1 MKKRLTIS
9 ALVLLLIFALA
20 LPTLAADVPP
30 TSGQAAQQR
39 LYPLLVDDAQLLS
52 DTEEARLL
60 ATLEE
65 ISARQKM
72 DVAVIT
78 VAQLDGRTVEAYTD
92 DFYDYFGYG
101 QQNTRDGV
109 MLLLSMGE
117 RELHMTA
124 VGRGIRAFTDAGR
137 AYILDECVMPLLS
150 DGAYAEAF
158 GEFAAQCDA
167 FITQAKTGEP
177 YDGSFMPKGEF
188 KPLGFIWLI
197 LAVAAGAIITA
208 SVSGRLKKQMKSVER
223 QRAAASYAVDGSLAI
238 TGRYDQFITT
248 RRTQTPRAKSS
259 GSSSTGS
266 TTHTS
271 SSGTTHSGTSRKF

>member
-30 TSGQAAQQR
+30 TSGRPAQQR

-52 DTEEARLL
+52 DAEEARLL

-65 ISARQKM
+65 ISTRQKM

-101 QQNTRDGV
+101 QQPTKDGV

-117 RELHMTA
+117 RAVHMTA
-124 VGRGIRAFTDAGR
+124 AGRGIRAFTDAGR
-137 AYILDECVMPLLS
+137 AYILDECVMPLLG

-158 GEFAAQCDA
+158 NAFAAQCDA
-167 FITQAKTGEP
+167 FITQAKTGKP

-188 KPLGFIWLI
+188 EPLGVIWLI
-197 LAVAAGAIITA
+197 VAAAAGAVITA
-208 SVSGRLKKQMKSVER
+208 GVSGKLKKQMKSVKR
-223 QRAAASYAVDGSLAI
+223 QRAAASYAVNGSLAI
-238 TGRYDQFITT
+238 TGQYDQFVTT
-248 RRTQTPRAKSS
+248 RRTQTPRAQKS
-259 GSSSTGS
+259 GGSSTGS

-271 SSGTTHSGTSRKF
+271 SSGTAHSGTSRNF

>member
-30 TSGQAAQQR
+30 TSGQPAPQR

-52 DTEEARLL
+52 DAEEAQLL
-60 ATLEE
+60 AKLEE

-101 QQNTRDGV
+101 QQNTKDGV

-124 VGRGIRAFTDAGR
+124 AGRGIRAFTDAGR
-137 AYILDECVMPLLS
+137 AYILDECVMPLLG

-167 FITQAKTGEP
+167 FITQAKTGKP

-197 LAVAAGAIITA
+197 SAVAAGAIITA

-248 RRTQTPRAKSS
+248 RRTQTPRAQKSS
-259 GSSSTGS
+259 GSSTGS